1 MSLNGQTS
9 LLFHEIWHIKI
20 AYRISQTMICQT
32 LQLSAYHYAHSSIPS
47 SLTVWRT
54 YRMGK
59 NKHYQV
65 LPIRKKPYQLKMSPV
80 ESPWNFGP

>member
-1 MSLNGQTS
+1 MPDIVAFRMSLCT
-9 LLFHEIWHIKI
+9 LLHTVI
-20 AYRISQTMICQT
+20 ADSMEE
-32 LQLSAYHYAHSSIPS
+32 L
-47 SLTVWRT
+47 

-80 ESPWNFGP
+80 EIPWNFGPYRVSSTLHGLYFT